1 MLVNETCYPPAPLYS
16 TYACKLF
23 PQRNMPACNVSFSEG
38 KLAFACTQ
46 APKKLLRK
54 GKIWQAYNKL
64 LHSLPLHQKH
74 IPALSK
80 TLGNKTNK
88 IILHLLAQSKT
99 RRGKLHPRRQDQP
112 TKTPYGTHTR
122 HAIKSFTIQDTNL
135 DSKNSHPRKP
145 YRGNY
150 MLACNGS
157 SSGVACVLRCRQ
169 ACYLALGEA

>member
-1 MLVNETCYPPAPLYS
+1 MLVNETHVTHLHLSIPHMHASYFPRPQRKMLACNVSFIKLPH
-16 TYACKLF
+16 ACKLF
-23 PQRNMPACNVSFSEG
+23 PQRNMLACNVSFSEG

-54 GKIWQAYNKL
+54 GNIWQAYNKL

-99 RRGKLHPRRQDQP
+99 QRGEIAPKETRLTNKNTIRHPYKTHCQKVSP
-112 TKTPYGTHTR
+112 YKTKILTLKTLTH
-122 HAIKSFTIQDTNL
+122 
-135 DSKNSHPRKP
+135 
-145 YRGNY
+145 GNF
-150 MLACNGS
+150 A
-157 SSGVACVLRCRQ
+157 A
-169 ACYLALGEA
+169 

>member
-1 MLVNETCYPPAPLYS
+1 MLPTCTSLFHICMQAISPKKHACMQ
-16 TYACKLF
+16 CKLLRG
-23 PQRNMPACNVSFSEG
+23 QVSFPMHAS
-38 KLAFACTQ
+38 TQ

-64 LHSLPLHQKH
+64 LHSFRLHQKH

-80 TLGNKTNK
+80 TTLGNKTNK
-88 IILHLLAQSKT
+88 KILHLLAQSKT
-99 RRGKLHPRRQDQP
+99 QRGKLHQTRQDQP

-122 HAIKSFTIQDTNL
+122 HAIKSFTIQDKNL
-135 DSKNSHPRKP
+135 DSKNSHPPKP
-145 YRGNY
+145 CSGNY
-150 MLACNGS
+150 MLTCNGS